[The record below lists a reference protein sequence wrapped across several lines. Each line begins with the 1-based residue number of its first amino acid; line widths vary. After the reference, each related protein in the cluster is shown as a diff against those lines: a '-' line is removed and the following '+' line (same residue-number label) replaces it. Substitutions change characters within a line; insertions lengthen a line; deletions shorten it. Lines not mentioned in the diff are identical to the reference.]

1 MSDTTPFDHTTLF
14 QAKGCS
20 CPSFNGLSVTDT
32 LAKFC
37 SELLPQCPI
46 IDPRGK
52 AITILKSNF
61 PKLIS
66 LEHLTLPRKQLTASQ
81 IVASI
86 ENGTFDLA
94 QYRPQEID
102 RIQTLFWIPQVL
114 SGPDAIYRNGH
125 KVVGGDEIYVRV
137 YDKKRPQV
145 KLVFTMEI
153 MGSGGQL
160 IKTVP
165 VTSFLTSRNRAL
177 RMVKDL
183 PLYVRK

>member
-1 MSDTTPFDHTTLF
+1 MCHTAPFDHTILF
-14 QAKGCS
+14 QTKGCD
-20 CPSFNGLSVTDT
+20 CPSFNGLSVTNT

-66 LEHLTLPRKQLTASQ
+66 LEHLTLGRKQLTASQ

-86 ENGTFDLA
+86 ENGTFDLG
-94 QYRPQEID
+94 QYQPQEID
-102 RIQTLFWIPQVL
+102 RMQTLFWIPEVL
-114 SGPDAIYRNGH
+114 SDPDVIYGNGH
-125 KVVGGDEIYVRV
+125 KVVAGDEIYVRV
-137 YDKKRPQV
+137 YDKKKPQV
-145 KLVFTMEI
+145 KLVFTMDI
-153 MGSGGQL
+153 MGSGGRL

-177 RMVKDL
+177 RMVKGL
-183 PLYVRK
+183 PLYVRQ